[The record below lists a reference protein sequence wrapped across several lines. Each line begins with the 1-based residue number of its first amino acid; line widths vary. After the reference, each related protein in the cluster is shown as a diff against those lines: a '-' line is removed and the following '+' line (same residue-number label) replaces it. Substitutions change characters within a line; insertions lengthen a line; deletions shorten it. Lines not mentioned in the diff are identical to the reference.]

1 MKDKRPSDNDE
12 DFDFFDLD
20 QKRIDQEWRNQ
31 VKKVIEYGTQLA
43 DARRTHEKAKASLDL
58 IEADLDTAIR
68 FTDSVEQQKEPPKGK
83 TKKKAM
89 TEGAIKNA
97 IIIHKKYQYAK
108 EKLINAKYEVDRL
121 QVVMDALEHRKK
133 ALESLVQLWSREYY
147 AEPRA
152 PEGTSE
158 KVKDMRKDAAF
169 RRKER

>member
-58 IEADLDTAIR
+58 AEADLDSKIR
-68 FTDSVEQQKEPPKGK
+68 KFPEEHGIEKV
-83 TKKKAM
+83 

-97 IIIHKKYQYAK
+97 VIINAKYQYAK